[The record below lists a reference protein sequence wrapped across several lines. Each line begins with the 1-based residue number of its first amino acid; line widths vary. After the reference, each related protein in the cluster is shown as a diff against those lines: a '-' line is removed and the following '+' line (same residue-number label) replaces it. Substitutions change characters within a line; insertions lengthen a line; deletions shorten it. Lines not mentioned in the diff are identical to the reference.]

1 MWMHTEWLLD
11 ERYEALGGMDALE
24 PMVKAVIAHV
34 PLDHQRGLSR
44 IVLLDYDPRGRNLG
58 VYQRDH
64 TGNRVELYLMSH
76 LRDSQLTHPEIQRWV
91 FLLHIA
97 HTLFHEVGHHV
108 TLTINKR
115 IAPSKGRPGV
125 TDAKEKWAEQ
135 YVAKRMTSFLKQLI
149 APTGLAHGDALRL
162 ESARRCLLPVA
173 KITEPLAVQATG
185 HPATDDD

>member
-1 MWMHTEWLLD
+1 MHIEWLVD
-11 ERYEALGGMDALE
+11 EPYEALGGKDALE
-24 PMVKAVIAHV
+24 RMVKTAVAHI

-64 TGNRVELYLMSH
+64 TGNRVELYLMAH
-76 LRDSQLTHPEIQRWV
+76 FRDSQLAHPEIQHWV

-115 IAPSKGRPGV
+115 MAPSKGRAGV

-149 APTGLAHGDALRL
+149 APGGVAHGDAIRL

-173 KITEPLAVQATG
+173 GITEPIPLDVPVR
-185 HPATDDD
+185 PATDDD

>member
-1 MWMHTEWLLD
+1 MHIEWMLD
-11 ERYEALGGMDALE
+11 ESYEALGGLE
-24 PMVKAVIAHV
+24 VVERMVKTAVSHI
-34 PLDHQRGLSR
+34 PLDHQRHLSR

-76 LRDSQLTHPEIQRWV
+76 VRDSQLAHPEIQHWV

-115 IAPSKGRPGV
+115 MAPSKGRAGV

-135 YVAKRMTSFLKQLI
+135 YVAKRMTSFIKLLI
-149 APTGLAHGDALRL
+149 APGGVAHSDILRL

-173 KITEPLAVQATG
+173 GITEPIPISIPVY
-185 HPATDDD
+185 PATDD

>member
-1 MWMHTEWLLD
+1 MHTEWLLD

-97 HTLFHEVGHHV
+97 HTLFHEVGHQ
-108 TLTINKR
+108 
-115 IAPSKGRPGV
+115 GRLVG
-125 TDAKEKWAEQ
+125 
-135 YVAKRMTSFLKQLI
+135 
-149 APTGLAHGDALRL
+149 
-162 ESARRCLLPVA
+162 ARC
-173 KITEPLAVQATG
+173 
-185 HPATDDD
+185 

>member
-1 MWMHTEWLLD
+1 MHIEWLLD
-11 ERYEALGGMDALE
+11 ETYEVLGGMDAIE
-24 PMVKAVIAHV
+24 RYVRTAVSHI

-44 IVLLDYDPRGRNLG
+44 VVLLDYDPRGRNLG

-64 TGNRVELYLMSH
+64 TGNRVELYLIPH
-76 LRDSQLTHPEIQRWV
+76 LRDSQLAHPDICHWI

-115 IAPSKGRPGV
+115 MAPSKGRAGV

-149 APTGLAHGDALRL
+149 APGGIAHDDVQRL

-173 KITEPLAVQATG
+173 GITEPLLLAAAG

>member
-1 MWMHTEWLLD
+1 MHIEWLLD
-11 ERYEALGGMDALE
+11 EPYEAIGGQETLNQ
-24 PMVKAVIAHV
+24 MVKTAVAHI
-34 PLDHQRGLSR
+34 PLDHHRGLSR

-76 LRDSQLTHPEIQRWV
+76 LRDCQRTHPEIQHWV

-115 IAPSKGRPGV
+115 MAPSKGRAGV
-125 TDAKEKWAEQ
+125 TDTKEKWAEE
-135 YVAKRMTSFLKQLI
+135 YVAKRMTSFLKHLI
-149 APTGLAHGDALRL
+149 APTGMANGDVLRL

-173 KITEPLAVQATG
+173 RITETLLVQAIG

>member
-1 MWMHTEWLLD
+1 MHIEWLLD
-11 ERYEALGGMDALE
+11 ETYEALGGMDAVE
-24 PMVKAVIAHV
+24 QSVKTAVSHI
-34 PLDHQRGLSR
+34 PLDHQRDLSR
-44 IVLLDYDPRGRNLG
+44 VVLLDYDPRGRNLG

-64 TGNRVELYLMSH
+64 TGNRVELYLIPH
-76 LRDSQLTHPEIQRWV
+76 LRDSQLAHPEIQRWV
-91 FLLHIA
+91 FQLHIA

-115 IAPSKGRPGV
+115 MAPSKGRAGV

-149 APTGLAHGDALRL
+149 APGGIAQQDVLRL

-173 KITEPLAVQATG
+173 GITEPLPIAAAG

>member
-1 MWMHTEWLLD
+1 MHIEWLLD
-11 ERYEALGGMDALE
+11 ETYEALGGMDAVE
-24 PMVKAVIAHV
+24 QSVKTAVSHI

-44 IVLLDYDPRGRNLG
+44 VVLLDYDPRGRNLG

-64 TGNRVELYLMSH
+64 TGNRVELYLIPH
-76 LRDSQLTHPEIQRWV
+76 LRDSQLAHPEIQRWV
-91 FLLHIA
+91 FQLHIA

-115 IAPSKGRPGV
+115 MAPSKGRAGV

-149 APTGLAHGDALRL
+149 APGGLAQQDVLRL

-173 KITEPLAVQATG
+173 GITEPLPIAAVG